1 MSLKHRILI
10 LIMCLFVL
18 PLSACSLVKSGP
30 GDALVSEA
38 PGTDY
43 IVVIEDEPE
52 TCDFQCTTID
62 YTVAINVF
70 DRLVEMAPNAYG
82 SISVTPS
89 LAEYWSVSA
98 DGLTYRFHLRDGVKF
113 SNGEALTSADVL
125 YTFKRLLTH
134 PDSHNSEIAELIEG
148 ADVLKSGRSH
158 DLSGFRIINDLD
170 FEINL
175 TEPFQAFLPCLSMPG
190 ASIIDAA
197 STILA
202 GDRFGYDPEYTIGTG
217 PYIFAEWNPGENM
230 LFTVNPDC
238 WSGPPKNDGIDMRFL
253 SEAEEIR
260 ALYKNGKLDIMD
272 LDDVGYYAEYFYR
285 GDIYQENLFKVQR
298 IATTYIAL
306 NENIKPLND
315 VNVRRA
321 MQLALNRP
329 LILDAVYSGR
339 GLVVDGIY
347 PNGLIGYDPDIPQ
360 IPYDVEEAKKL
371 MAKAGYPDGFDLTVT
386 MNATATEYDMNVMR
400 IAAYMWEKLGIKTK
414 ITVLPTSEFLKQR
427 GSGKLACYIATW
439 TADYDDPY
447 NFINT
452 FFGTEENTRYR
463 SINYYNTDVMDRI
476 QKVKA
481 VPNRNERFAEYQAL
495 ERTVVQDDAAWIPLY
510 SREHA
515 YIKSDR
521 VESMAAA
528 WNGSVKTLYR
538 EVSLKKTAGEEAA
551 K

>member
-1 MSLKHRILI
+1 
-10 LIMCLFVL
+10 
-18 PLSACSLVKSGP
+18 
-30 GDALVSEA
+30 
-38 PGTDY
+38 
-43 IVVIEDEPE
+43 
-52 TCDFQCTTID
+52 
-62 YTVAINVF
+62 
-70 DRLVEMAPNAYG
+70 
-82 SISVTPS
+82 
-89 LAEYWSVSA
+89 
-98 DGLTYRFHLRDGVKF
+98 
-113 SNGEALTSADVL
+113 
-125 YTFKRLLTH
+125 
-134 PDSHNSEIAELIEG
+134 
-148 ADVLKSGRSH
+148 
-158 DLSGFRIINDLD
+158 
-170 FEINL
+170 
-175 TEPFQAFLPCLSMPG
+175 
-190 ASIIDAA
+190 
-197 STILA
+197 
-202 GDRFGYDPEYTIGTG
+202 
-217 PYIFAEWNPGENM
+217 
-230 LFTVNPDC
+230 
-238 WSGPPKNDGIDMRFL
+238 
-253 SEAEEIR
+253 
-260 ALYKNGKLDIMD
+260 
-272 LDDVGYYAEYFYR
+272 
-285 GDIYQENLFKVQR
+285 
-298 IATTYIAL
+298 
-306 NENIKPLND
+306 
-315 VNVRRA
+315 

-371 MAKAGYPDGFDLTVT
+371 MAKAGYPDGFDLTIS

-400 IAAYMWEKLGIKTK
+400 IAAYMWEKIGIKTK
-414 ITVLPTSEFLKQR
+414 ITVLPTSDFLKQR

-481 VPNRNERFAEYQAL
+481 VPNRNERLAEYQAL

-515 YIKSDR
+515 YLKSDR